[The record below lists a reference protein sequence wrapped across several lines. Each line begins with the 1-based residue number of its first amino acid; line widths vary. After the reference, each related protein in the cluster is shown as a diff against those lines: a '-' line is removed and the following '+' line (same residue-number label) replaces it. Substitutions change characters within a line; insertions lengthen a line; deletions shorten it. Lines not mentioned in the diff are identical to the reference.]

1 MSLSS
6 IGFSRDLL
14 QITMATFLPEV
25 MDIESWGEYAAV
37 AHQIS
42 TLSKLY
48 PNSYNYGVSRSF
60 AFAVS
65 KRQGRSN
72 NQKTRSVKSQ
82 GPHSHILTTGGPK
95 DFFWSDI
102 LAKRDFF
109 GSVKDAGI
117 FRVAK
122 TTEGF
127 FWVLYFSSA
136 QIKNNISAI
145 YSFIFYQNQ
154 S

>member
-25 MDIESWGEYAAV
+25 IKIESWGEHAAI

-48 PNSYNYGVSRSF
+48 PNSNYGVSRSF

-65 KRQGRSN
+65 KR
-72 NQKTRSVKSQ
+72 
-82 GPHSHILTTGGPK
+82 
-95 DFFWSDI
+95 
-102 LAKRDFF
+102 
-109 GSVKDAGI
+109 
-117 FRVAK
+117 
-122 TTEGF
+122 
-127 FWVLYFSSA
+127 
-136 QIKNNISAI
+136 
-145 YSFIFYQNQ
+145 
-154 S
+154 